1 MIFLCEDSKTLIKI
15 LQNAVFS
22 CGGNCVKISRVKR
35 LLSFLESIAGSFETA
50 EGVREMRKTKIVCT
64 LGPSTDKEGV
74 LRQMI
79 QAGMNV
85 ARFNFSH
92 GNHAEHQGR
101 LDALKALREELDAP
115 VAAMLD
121 TRGPEVRLRDF
132 AGGRVHLTAGQEFTL
147 TTVQVEGD
155 VHRCSITYGEL
166 PGDVKAGD
174 TLLLDDGLVRLTV
187 LETTETE
194 IRCRVENDGDMKN
207 RKGVNVPGVRL
218 NMPYM
223 SQQDRD
229 DILFGAEQGFDYVAA
244 SFVRSAA
251 DVRELRNLLDKAGS
265 RMRIIAKIENQEG
278 VSNLPEILDAADGI
292 MVARGDMGVEIDFA
306 EIPLIQKNMIA
317 RCVACGKPV
326 ITATQMLDSMMEN
339 PRPTRAEITDVAN
352 AIYDG
357 TSAIMLSGE
366 TAAGRYPVEAVK
378 TMDAIARRTESDI
391 NHVKR
396 MAQMAGGRNRL
407 SIAAA
412 TAHAACTTAQEI
424 GADAILTVSQRG
436 TTARLVSRF
445 HPGTPIIACLLD
457 QQVRRQMALYWGVE
471 PIMMPYASSTDE
483 LVDFAVQAAAQAGI
497 VHEGDLV
504 VVTAGVPVGVAGTTN
519 MIRIQQVGGALVNA
533 VGIGEKK
540 ASGPLCVCRNTD
552 EVAEKFQ
559 PGDVLV
565 VPYTTNELLP
575 YIRQAAAVITEEA
588 SVECHTATIG
598 LALDKPV
605 IVGAAGVTQRLTDG
619 TMVTVDCARG
629 LVRAMP

>member
-1 MIFLCEDSKTLIKI
+1 
-15 LQNAVFS
+15 
-22 CGGNCVKISRVKR
+22 
-35 LLSFLESIAGSFETA
+35 
-50 EGVREMRKTKIVCT
+50 MRKTKIVCT
-64 LGPSTDKEGV
+64 LGPSTDREGV
-74 LRQMI
+74 LREMI

-92 GNHAEHQGR
+92 GTHAEHKAR

-121 TRGPEVRLRDF
+121 TKGPEVRLKDF

-155 VHRCSITYGEL
+155 AHRCSITYGEL

-174 TLLLDDGLVRLTV
+174 TILLDDGLVRLTV
-187 LETTETE
+187 LETSGTE

-207 RKGVNVPGVRL
+207 HKGVNVPGVRL

-229 DILFGAEQGFDYVAA
+229 DLLFGAEQGFDYVAA

-251 DVRELRNLLDKAGS
+251 DVRELRHVLDKAGS

-366 TAAGRYPVEAVK
+366 TAAGRYPVESVK

-396 MAQMAGGRNRL
+396 MTQMAGGRNRL
-407 SIAAA
+407 SVAAA

-483 LVDFAVQAAAQAGI
+483 LVDFAVQAAAQAGV

-540 ASGPLCVCRNTD
+540 ASRQ
-552 EVAEKFQ
+552 EKVFQ
-559 PGDVLV
+559 YHP
-565 VPYTTNELLP
+565 
-575 YIRQAAAVITEEA
+575 
-588 SVECHTATIG
+588 S
-598 LALDKPV
+598 
-605 IVGAAGVTQRLTDG
+605 
-619 TMVTVDCARG
+619 
-629 LVRAMP
+629 

>member
-1 MIFLCEDSKTLIKI
+1 
-15 LQNAVFS
+15 
-22 CGGNCVKISRVKR
+22 
-35 LLSFLESIAGSFETA
+35 
-50 EGVREMRKTKIVCT
+50 MRKTKIVCT
-64 LGPSTDKEGV
+64 LGPSTDREGV
-74 LRQMI
+74 LREMI

-92 GNHAEHQGR
+92 GTHAEHKVR

-121 TRGPEVRLRDF
+121 TKGPEVRLKDF

-155 VHRCSITYGEL
+155 AHRCSITYGEL

-174 TLLLDDGLVRLTV
+174 TILLDDGLVRLTV
-187 LETTETE
+187 LETSGTE

-207 RKGVNVPGVRL
+207 HKGVNVPGVRL

-229 DILFGAEQGFDYVAA
+229 DLLFGAEQGFDYVAA

-251 DVRELRNLLDKAGS
+251 DVRELRRVLDKAGS

-366 TAAGRYPVEAVK
+366 TAAGRYPVESVK

-396 MAQMAGGRNRL
+396 MTQMAGGRNRL
-407 SIAAA
+407 SVAAA

-483 LVDFAVQAAAQAGI
+483 LVDFAVQAAAQAGV

-540 ASGPLCVCRNTD
+540 ASGPLCICCSAD

-588 SVECHTATIG
+588 SAECHTATIG

-605 IVGAAGVTQRLTDG
+605 IVGAAGAVQRLTDG

>member
-1 MIFLCEDSKTLIKI
+1 
-15 LQNAVFS
+15 
-22 CGGNCVKISRVKR
+22 
-35 LLSFLESIAGSFETA
+35 
-50 EGVREMRKTKIVCT
+50 MRKTKIVCT
-64 LGPSTDKEGV
+64 LGPSTDREGV
-74 LRQMI
+74 LREMI

-92 GNHAEHQGR
+92 GTHAEHKAR

-121 TRGPEVRLRDF
+121 TKGPEVRLKDF

-155 VHRCSITYGEL
+155 AHRCSITYGEL

-174 TLLLDDGLVRLTV
+174 TILLDDGLVRLTV
-187 LETTETE
+187 LETSGTE

-207 RKGVNVPGVRL
+207 HKGVNVPGVRL

-229 DILFGAEQGFDYVAA
+229 DLLFGAEQGFDYVAA

-251 DVRELRNLLDKAGS
+251 DVRELRHVLDKAGS

-366 TAAGRYPVEAVK
+366 TAAGRYPVESVK

-396 MAQMAGGRNRL
+396 MTQMAGGRNRL
-407 SIAAA
+407 SVAAA

-483 LVDFAVQAAAQAGI
+483 LVDFAVQAAAQAGV

-540 ASGPLCVCRNTD
+540 ASGPLCICRSTD

-565 VPYTTNELLP
+565 VPYTTNKLLP

-605 IVGAAGVTQRLTDG
+605 IVGAAGAVQRLTDG

>member
-1 MIFLCEDSKTLIKI
+1 
-15 LQNAVFS
+15 
-22 CGGNCVKISRVKR
+22 
-35 LLSFLESIAGSFETA
+35 
-50 EGVREMRKTKIVCT
+50 MRKTKIVCT
-64 LGPSTDKEGV
+64 LGPSTDREGV
-74 LRQMI
+74 LREMI
-79 QAGMNV
+79 RAGMNV

-92 GNHAEHQGR
+92 GTHAEHKAR

-121 TRGPEVRLRDF
+121 TKGPEVRLKDF

-155 VHRCSITYGEL
+155 AHRCSITYGEL

-174 TLLLDDGLVRLTV
+174 TILLDDGLVRLTV
-187 LETTETE
+187 LETSETE

-207 RKGVNVPGVRL
+207 HKGVNVPGVRL

-229 DILFGAEQGFDYVAA
+229 DLLFGAEQGFDYVAA

-251 DVRELRNLLDKAGS
+251 DVRELRHVLDKAGS

-366 TAAGRYPVEAVK
+366 TAAGKYPVEAVQ
-378 TMDAIARRTESDI
+378 TMDAIARKTESNIDRI
-391 NHVKR
+391 CPAKTPKR
-396 MAQMAGGRNRL
+396 TRL
-407 SIAAA
+407 SITAA
-412 TAHAACTTAQEI
+412 TAHAACTTAEDI

-436 TTARLVSRF
+436 ITAQMVSRF
-445 HPGTPIIACLLD
+445 RPAATVVALLLD
-457 QQVRRQMALYWGVE
+457 PQVQRQMALYWGLV
-471 PIMMPYASSTDE
+471 PITMPRASSTDQ
-483 LVDFAVQAAAQAGI
+483 LVDLAIQSAQEAGL
-497 VHEGDLV
+497 VKHGDLV
-504 VVTAGVPVGVAGTTN
+504 VVTAGVPVGISGTTN
-519 MIRIQQVGGALVNA
+519 MIRIAQVGGSLVNA
-533 VGIGEKK
+533 IGVGSQI
-540 ASGPLCVCRNTD
+540 ASGPLCICRTLED
-552 EVAEKFQ
+552 IPEKFH

-565 VPYTTNELLP
+565 VPYTNNEVLP
-575 YIRQAAAVITEEA
+575 WLRQAAAIVSEEA
-588 SVECHTATIG
+588 SADCHTATVG
-598 LALDKPV
+598 LLLNKPV
-605 IVGAAGVTQRLTDG
+605 IVAASDATRRLKDG
-619 TMVTVDCARG
+619 TFVSVDCARG
-629 LVRAMP
+629 IVQVIPQ

>member
-1 MIFLCEDSKTLIKI
+1 
-15 LQNAVFS
+15 
-22 CGGNCVKISRVKR
+22 
-35 LLSFLESIAGSFETA
+35 
-50 EGVREMRKTKIVCT
+50 MRKTKIVCT
-64 LGPSTDKEGV
+64 LGPSTDREGV
-74 LRQMI
+74 LREMI
-79 QAGMNV
+79 RAGMNV

-92 GNHAEHQGR
+92 GTHAEHKAR

-121 TRGPEVRLRDF
+121 TKGPEVRLKDF

-155 VHRCSITYGEL
+155 AHRCSITYGEL

-174 TLLLDDGLVRLTV
+174 TILLDDGLVRLTV
-187 LETTETE
+187 LETSETV
-194 IRCRVENDGDMKN
+194 IRCRVEKDGNMKN
-207 RKGVNVPGVRL
+207 HKGVNVPGVRL

-229 DILFGAEQGFDYVAA
+229 DLLFGAEQGFDYVAA

-251 DVRELRNLLDKAGS
+251 DVRELRHVLDKAGS

-366 TAAGRYPVEAVK
+366 TAAGRYPVESVK

-407 SIAAA
+407 SVAAA

-483 LVDFAVQAAAQAGI
+483 LVDFAVQAAAQAGV

-540 ASGPLCVCRNTD
+540 ASGPLCICRSTD

-605 IVGAAGVTQRLTDG
+605 IVGAAGAVQRLTDG

>member
-1 MIFLCEDSKTLIKI
+1 
-15 LQNAVFS
+15 
-22 CGGNCVKISRVKR
+22 
-35 LLSFLESIAGSFETA
+35 
-50 EGVREMRKTKIVCT
+50 MRKTKIVCT
-64 LGPSTDKEGV
+64 LGPSTDREGV
-74 LRQMI
+74 LREMI

-92 GNHAEHQGR
+92 GTHAEHKAR

-121 TRGPEVRLRDF
+121 TKGPEVRLKDF
-132 AGGRVHLTAGQEFTL
+132 AGGWVHLTAGQEFTL

-155 VHRCSITYGEL
+155 AHRCSITYGEL

-174 TLLLDDGLVRLTV
+174 TILLDDGLVRLTV
-187 LETTETE
+187 LETSETE
-194 IRCRVENDGDMKN
+194 IRCRVENDGNMKN
-207 RKGVNVPGVRL
+207 HKGVNVPGVRL

-229 DILFGAEQGFDYVAA
+229 DLLFGAEQGFDYVAA

-251 DVRELRNLLDKAGS
+251 DVRELRHVLDQAGS

-366 TAAGRYPVEAVK
+366 TAAGRYPAEAVK

-407 SIAAA
+407 SVAAA

-483 LVDFAVQAAAQAGI
+483 LVDFAVQAAAQAGV

-540 ASGPLCVCRNTD
+540 ASGPLCICRSTD

-565 VPYTTNELLP
+565 VPYTTNKLLP

-605 IVGAAGVTQRLTDG
+605 IVGAAGAVQRLTDG